1 MAFPTAQVDLN
12 GFIYNQDD
20 LKNARAVMQS
30 LITKLIPEWIEAPV
44 GVFAHYWNNESLPG
58 VLHVIDI
65 ARTLYGFGRTITG
78 RSQPVYNRKVIQLL
92 TCLKEREYEELLAEI
107 RIGMLF
113 GERAGP
119 ISCEPLV
126 PPELLGSSSQ
136 PSSPDYAIRL
146 PDGDVAIE
154 VTMMRVEVF
163 DSWDRA
169 MTNIGERIT
178 SAVKASHLMK
188 EVDIKAPLGI
198 RAYRLTKSQ
207 LSRLTHKM
215 STNEKGVY
223 NLPLGI
229 VNAQVAW
236 RKIPVIR
243 STSVQEVKTVLDK
256 FEFHDNDSS
265 TAVFHTDNM
274 AEPNAC
280 SIRVFPIL
288 TPAIDDLILKSLRN
302 CLERKR
308 NQIPRELQSLL
319 VIQLGGWRIPPH
331 YIDSIVTKRIWPNKL
346 YKWLTGI
353 GLSVPCRTYQI
364 NDPKSTLTVNW
375 NTQPMVPRTNALNEL
390 IENGA
395 QFYHGKFASSQES
408 NLSTSKN
415 SRLRHQRS

>member
-20 LKNARAVMQS
+20 LKNARTVMQS
-30 LITKLIPEWIEAPV
+30 LITQLIPEWIDAPV
-44 GVFAHYWNNESLPG
+44 GVFAHYWNSDYPPG

-65 ARTLYGFGRTITG
+65 ARTLFGFGRTITG
-78 RSQPVYNRKVIQLL
+78 RSQPAYDRKVIQFL
-92 TCLKEREYEELLAEI
+92 TCRKESEYEELLAEI

-119 ISCEPLV
+119 ISCEPFV
-126 PPELLGSSSQ
+126 PSELLGSCSQ

-146 PDGDVAIE
+146 PDGDVVIE

-169 MTNIGERIT
+169 MTNIRGRIA
-178 SAVKASHLMK
+178 SAVKSSNLMK
-188 EVDIKAPLGI
+188 EVDIKAPMGI
-198 RAYRLTKSQ
+198 RADRLTKVQ
-207 LSRLTHKM
+207 LSRLTDKM
-215 STNEKGVY
+215 GRSESGVDD
-223 NLPLGI
+223 LQLWT
-229 VNAQVAW
+229 VHAQVKW
-236 RKIPVIR
+236 RNIPVIR
-243 STSVQEVKTVLDK
+243 SASVQDLKDALDK
-256 FEFHDNDSS
+256 FEFPDKYTN
-265 TAVFHTDNM
+265 TAVFMTDNM
-274 AEPNAC
+274 GEPNA
-280 SIRVFPIL
+280 SSTRVFPLL

-308 NQIPRELQSLL
+308 NQIPRELPSLL
-319 VIQLGGWRIPPH
+319 VIQLGGWRILPH

-346 YKWLTGI
+346 YRWLTGI

-390 IENGA
+390 LENGA
-395 QFYHGKFASSQES
+395 QFYHGKLVSPDERK
-408 NLSTSKN
+408 LST
-415 SRLRHQRS
+415 